1 MMMMMMILASLL
13 GCELPNHLH
22 NHFQAPSF
30 SRMWWLW
37 KGLDPRFPA
46 SMRWSTTIP
55 SLKKEC
61 SGWEGGAIYLLLK
74 KKKEVSSIYN
84 TWRPYVAPSWHT
96 HAYRESLSDCS
107 HVCLNAYCPS
117 FTPNHMKPAS
127 IDFGILQFTERN
139 FFCNSDPL
147 SHLFSLKS
155 FSWQLVKTQIPPLL
169 TLLQLQRRTLQQIL
183 CLLLFL
189 LLHHRKILHK
199 HVHTYLARI
208 PK

>member
-1 MMMMMMILASLL
+1 MINNNTFFKKRVLWVRKWSNLSLAEEEERL
-13 GCELPNHLH
+13 
-22 NHFQAPSF
+22 
-30 SRMWWLW
+30 
-37 KGLDPRFPA
+37 
-46 SMRWSTTIP
+46 
-55 SLKKEC
+55 
-61 SGWEGGAIYLLLK
+61 
-74 KKKEVSSIYN
+74 SSIYN

-96 HAYRESLSDCS
+96 HAYRESLSDSS